1 MKEEGSR
8 TMLVRAEP
16 GGLGTVSGNQVAR
29 ECQAGRGPAAATAP
43 LRHRKRGLGLP
54 FGTHLCLL
62 LDVLGCLQWGQFWG
76 ATNTM
81 ALEPWPSALGPW
93 AND

>member
-1 MKEEGSR
+1 
-8 TMLVRAEP
+8 MLVRAEP
-16 GGLGTVSGNQVAR
+16 GGLGGVSGNQVTR
-29 ECQAGRGPAAATAP
+29 GCQAGRGRGAATAR
-43 LRHRKRGLGLP
+43 LRHKKKGLALP
-54 FGTHLCLL
+54 FWTHLCLL

-81 ALEPWPSALGPW
+81 ALQPCPSALGPR